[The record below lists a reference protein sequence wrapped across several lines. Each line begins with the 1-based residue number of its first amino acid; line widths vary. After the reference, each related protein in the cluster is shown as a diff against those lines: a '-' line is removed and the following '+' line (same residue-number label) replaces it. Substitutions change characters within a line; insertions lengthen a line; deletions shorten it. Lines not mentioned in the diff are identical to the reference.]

1 MHLLLPFIWYTIF
14 PVNSAIY
21 DFKVCLHDMEKKPP
35 QPKAI
40 FKHNVIFIFIGVGC
54 NINAA

>member
-1 MHLLLPFIWYTIF
+1 MTW
-14 PVNSAIY
+14 
-21 DFKVCLHDMEKKPP
+21 KKPP